1 MGLIYSSAD
10 SSELMSALASNLS
23 VARTTTSE
31 LTAGC
36 QQLIAAIDGH
46 TLSGVAYNA
55 GKGLFS
61 ELVIPTI
68 HRMTAAIDHVQSDLT
83 KYGAANAFISS
94 EGYLNE
100 DKLKLQIKI
109 MKASQKS
116 LHEAAKQ
123 VATIAY
129 NTPIPGIHNLLK
141 DTQRTLIQM
150 ADSLQQDIDKI
161 QKKLQKLNDF
171 AMQINGLFNNSLNEM
186 ELAMQGVTVLNET
199 TVKSNGT
206 YTLPSGVDK
215 SYFTEIKKDTSTV
228 IDSEKQKIELI
239 KPTDSIEEVSR
250 KTIALANLGINPYT
264 GEKINESQAN
274 RFKYAAWSGTLTEIG
289 NVVLGSYYGNKAAS
303 RLDGLDDV
311 GNVKRGRSSANDALT
326 SNKHGKNYT
335 LNRNKST
342 GTVTYKKANVV
353 YGEYSTKIDSKV
365 IEIEK
370 ANLPDGLKKT
380 YTDNYYRTV
389 ESVDELKT
397 YRTFGGNADAG
408 GGFATTEP
416 AVSRIDAKMD
426 TALLPEWKNSR
437 MYEAEITI
445 PKGEKL
451 NIGKV
456 APQINDKTGT
466 VLKGGADQI
475 LLPQDWPLE
484 WITDIRVVPSK

>member
-31 LTAGC
+31 LPAGC

-274 RFKYAAWSGTLTEIG
+274 RFKYAAWSGTLTDVG

-311 GNVKRGRSSANDALT
+311 GNVKQKSFSKKDSGTNLKVLEEV
-326 SNKHGKNYT
+326 SNPII
-335 LNRNKST
+335 KSPRT
-342 GTVTYKKANVV
+342 GS
-353 YGEYSTKIDSKV
+353 GLKIDDIKPIKGKGYIYDIDPLTGKHPTKKIQIIIDEFPHV
-365 IEIEK
+365 PK
-370 ANLPDGLKKT
+370 AHGFSDIV
-380 YTDNYYRTV
+380 DNYAGLAKVT
-389 ESVDELKT
+389 DL
-397 YRTFGGNADAG
+397 GNAKLYQIQG
-408 GGFATTEP
+408 SQNGVMGRF
-416 AVSRIDAKMD
+416 
-426 TALLPEWKNSR
+426 EWIIQN
-437 MYEAEITI
+437 
-445 PKGEKL
+445 
-451 NIGKV
+451 GKV
-456 APQINDKTGT
+456 THRMFVRNIELNG
-466 VLKGGADQI
+466 
-475 LLPQDWPLE
+475 
-484 WITDIRVVPSK
+484 VPIK

>member
-1 MGLIYSSAD
+1 
-10 SSELMSALASNLS
+10 MSALSSNLS

-68 HRMTAAIDHVQSDLT
+68 HRMTAAIDNVQSDLS

-129 NTPIPGIHNLLK
+129 NTPIPGIHDLLK

-161 QKKLQKLNDF
+161 QKNLQKLNDF
-171 AMQINGLFNNSLNEM
+171 AMQINGLFENSLQEM

-199 TVKSNGT
+199 TVNSNGT
-206 YTLPSGVDK
+206 YTLPKGTDK
-215 SYFTEIKKDTSTV
+215 TWFTKKVKDAPKRLAQNN
-228 IDSEKQKIELI
+228 EKIELI
-239 KPTDSIEEVSR
+239 QKTDTMEEISR
-250 KTIALANLGINPYT
+250 KTLALANLGINPYT
-264 GEKINESQAN
+264 GEKISEKEAN
-274 RFKYAAWSGTLTEIG
+274 KFRYAAWAGTLTDVG

-303 RLDGLDDV
+303 RLDGLDDA
-311 GNVKRGRSSANDALT
+311 GNVKNGRQ
-326 SNKHGKNYT
+326 
-335 LNRNKST
+335 KST
-342 GTVTYKKANVV
+342 NDLYVVSKNVFDIEQVRPLLKTEPNTAFFWSGRTKGVGGAEVAANVA
-353 YGEYSTKIDSKV
+353 KSKGGV
-365 IEIEK
+365 TFIYRRWF
-370 ANLPDGLKKT
+370 NLPFLC
-380 YTDNYYRTV
+380 
-389 ESVDELKT
+389 L
-397 YRTFGGNADAG
+397 
-408 GGFATTEP
+408 
-416 AVSRIDAKMD
+416 
-426 TALLPEWKNSR
+426 
-437 MYEAEITI
+437 
-445 PKGEKL
+445 
-451 NIGKV
+451 
-456 APQINDKTGT
+456 
-466 VLKGGADQI
+466 
-475 LLPQDWPLE
+475 
-484 WITDIRVVPSK
+484 